1 MGDIRLTPRE
11 PKRCNAVQP
20 VGASRR
26 ARPNSIKPP
35 KHRKFGA
42 QGSLVPEEKKQ
53 VDRILIEHYGGV
65 DRADN
70 VGHREAAE
78 CVFAD
83 RKTRRMAC
91 HGGTLRTH

>member
-1 MGDIRLTPRE
+1 MGRIRLNSRE
-11 PKRCNAVQP
+11 AKRKTVEAVEA
-20 VGASRR
+20 GRR
-26 ARPNSIKPP
+26 AEPAGLRPNHRNSIAP
-35 KHRKFGA
+35 GT
-42 QGSLVPEEKKQ
+42 LVPEELQQ

-70 VGHREAAE
+70 VGRREAIE

-83 RKTRRMAC
+83 RKTRRMTC